1 MIVFR
6 LLPSSF
12 RLLPF
17 VFYLLANLKDFVKYL
32 FKQHQKPD
40 FCKKPGLYG
49 NIVDKFEIPP
59 LNYIQGAVFFLQS
72 FTSQSLSTLSP
83 VKTMDTSKVESVK
96 ESIRVLPNTLMQMPS
111 MGIVVDV
118 SSQLM
123 AKFSQT
129 IPKQRL
135 KINSRSESI

>member
-1 MIVFR
+1 MIVLC

-17 VFYLLANLKDFVKYL
+17 IFYLLANLKDFVKYL

-49 NIVDKFEIPP
+49 NIVDEFGNTAPQLHSRGCI
-59 LNYIQGAVFFLQS
+59 FFQS

-83 VKTMDTSKVESVK
+83 VKTMDISKGESVK
-96 ESIRVLPNTLMQMPS
+96 ELIRVLPNTLMQMPS

>member
-1 MIVFR
+1 
-6 LLPSSF
+6 
-12 RLLPF
+12 
-17 VFYLLANLKDFVKYL
+17 
-32 FKQHQKPD
+32 
-40 FCKKPGLYG
+40 
-49 NIVDKFEIPP
+49 
-59 LNYIQGAVFFLQS
+59 
-72 FTSQSLSTLSP
+72 
-83 VKTMDTSKVESVK
+83 MDTSKVESVK